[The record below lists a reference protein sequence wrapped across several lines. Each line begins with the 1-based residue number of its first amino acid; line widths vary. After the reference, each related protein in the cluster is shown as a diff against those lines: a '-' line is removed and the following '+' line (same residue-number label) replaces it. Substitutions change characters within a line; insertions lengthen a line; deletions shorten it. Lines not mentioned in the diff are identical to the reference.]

1 MDTKKSEKA
10 ELNAIVSDHTSGPPQ
25 FKKIPVDVV
34 KKIEKKNFPFERMYD
49 LGPSEIGELLRMP
62 KLGKTLHR
70 YIHQFPKLDLVSHIQ
85 PVTRST
91 LSIELTITPDFQWEE
106 KASPSNYVTK
116 CPSGQ
121 SF

>member
-1 MDTKKSEKA
+1 MTIP
-10 ELNAIVSDHTSGPPQ
+10 LGLQQ

-106 KASPSNYVTK
+106 KVSPSN
-116 CPSGQ
+116 
-121 SF
+121 